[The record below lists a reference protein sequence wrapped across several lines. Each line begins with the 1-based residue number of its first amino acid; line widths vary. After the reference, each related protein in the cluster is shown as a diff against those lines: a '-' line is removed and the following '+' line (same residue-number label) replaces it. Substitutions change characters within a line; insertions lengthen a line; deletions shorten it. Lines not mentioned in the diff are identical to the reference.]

1 MITPESQGGPNIA
14 FITIVCSWIFL
25 VIALLGVSLLLVS
38 VRSRNIIGLH
48 DYLTILALIT
58 TIALVAQTTWA
69 IADEGQDDHEAEIS
83 RTKFGLVVRVGM
95 FSLRL

>member
-1 MITPESQGGPNIA
+1 MGPNIA

>member
-1 MITPESQGGPNIA
+1 M
-14 FITIVCSWIFL
+14 
-25 VIALLGVSLLLVS
+25 IALLGVSLLLVS

>member
-83 RTKFGLVVRVGM
+83 STKFGLVVRVGM